1 MKKLTIIVI
10 ILFGAM
16 NLGLSQDF
24 VYKPI
29 NPAFGGDTFNYQWL
43 LSSASEQNDFTEES
57 DIPSFQQDPLSDF
70 ENSINRQILSQ
81 LSRELVS
88 NLFGEEGIQDGTF
101 EIGSFQI
108 EILSG
113 IEGINITIFDT
124 TDGAE
129 TQIIVPYY

>member
-1 MKKLTIIVI
+1 MKKLIAILF

-16 NLGLSQDF
+16 NMGLSQDF

-43 LSSASEQNDFTEES
+43 LSSASEQNDFKEES

-108 EILSG
+108 EILSS

>member
-1 MKKLTIIVI
+1 MKKLITILF

-16 NLGLSQDF
+16 NMGLSQDF

-43 LSSASEQNDFTEES
+43 LSSASEQNDFKEES

-108 EILSG
+108 EILSS